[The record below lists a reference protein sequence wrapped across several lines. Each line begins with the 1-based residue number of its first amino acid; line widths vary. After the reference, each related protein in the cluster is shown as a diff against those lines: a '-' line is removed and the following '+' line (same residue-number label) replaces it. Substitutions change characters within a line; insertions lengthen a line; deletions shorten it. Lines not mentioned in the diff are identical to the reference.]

1 MNEWIEVTAK
11 TVDDAII
18 EAGIKLGVSTENM
31 EYEVIE
37 RESSGFLGLNKKPAK
52 IRAKQKEEEK
62 NCA

>member
-31 EYEVIE
+31 DY
-37 RESSGFLGLNKKPAK
+37 
-52 IRAKQKEEEK
+52 
-62 NCA
+62 